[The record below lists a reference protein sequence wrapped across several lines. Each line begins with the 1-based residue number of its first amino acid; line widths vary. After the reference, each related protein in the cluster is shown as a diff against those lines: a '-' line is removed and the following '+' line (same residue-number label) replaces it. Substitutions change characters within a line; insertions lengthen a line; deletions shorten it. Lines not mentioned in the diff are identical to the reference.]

1 MRFISSCMAATDEFA
16 DTRQQN
22 FFVGVIVAVR
32 LFKCIACV
40 SKFCACSRMY
50 IRDPPPRRTR
60 STCMVDLPGA
70 LQNSPH
76 LAGCMAVNSLHV
88 VGWVFPVGVPPLV
101 VILHFGLIVHRG

>member
-1 MRFISSCMAATDEFA
+1 MAATDVFA

-32 LFKCIACV
+32 LFKRIARV
-40 SKFCACSRMY
+40 SKFRACSRMY

-60 STCMVDLPGA
+60 STRMVGLPGA

-76 LAGCMAVNSLHV
+76 LAGCMAVDSLRV
-88 VGWVFPVGVPPLV
+88 GGWVFPVGVPLLV
-101 VILHFGLIVHRG
+101 VKLHFGLVVHRG